1 MPTFNVKIQ
10 KADGSTEDLIVESKS
25 PLNAKNFLRR
35 RGLKPIEVQISK
47 SNTSSRTETRERDYI
62 ATCELKNGTRTTV
75 EIAAISE
82 IAARRELRRRG
93 KRVLKLEPA
102 RKQNNSTKIAE
113 KTITTSILSEP
124 KTKTVIAQK
133 KGSALQSI
141 EQLFER
147 PPGVKEKAIWAS
159 KLSAL
164 VDAGVPIVRGLDL
177 MATQQKLPL
186 FQRALSELSAE
197 VNQGVAMGTA
207 MRANSKVF
215 DQLTIAMVEAGEA
228 GGVLDEALKRLAKLL
243 EDNAKLQNQIKGALG
258 YPVAVLVIAIL
269 VFLGMTIFLIPTFA
283 GIFEDLG
290 AELPAFT
297 QLLVDLSELL
307 RSPVALYAAG
317 AILLSIWLFGRFYAT
332 HNGRRTIDRLVLK
345 LPLFGELILMTA
357 TAQFCRIFSSLT
369 RAGVPILMSMEISSE
384 TAGNSIIS
392 DAILAS
398 RGMVQEG
405 VLLSNALIRHK
416 VLPDMALNMLA
427 IGEETGEMDKMLSK
441 VADFYEDEVGAMVK
455 ALTSMLEPAMIV
467 VVGGIVGSILL
478 AMYLPMFTVFDQI
491 Q

>member
-1 MPTFNVKIQ
+1 MAAFIASYAGPTGQPRTVTI
-10 KADGSTEDLIVESKS
+10 KAANLAEARKL
-25 PLNAKNFLRR
+25 LRR
-35 RGLKPIEVQISK
+35 RGIRAE
-47 SNTSSRTETRERDYI
+47 
-62 ATCELKNGTRTTV
+62 
-75 EIAAISE
+75 
-82 IAARRELRRRG
+82 ELRPVSPGNTLDG
-93 KRVLKLEPA
+93 KADKDDTAGFKSIDLNRMF
-102 RKQNNSTKIAE
+102 E
-113 KTITTSILSEP
+113 K
-124 KTKTVIAQK
+124 A
-133 KGSALQSI
+133 
-141 EQLFER
+141 
-147 PPGVKEKAIWAS
+147 PGVKEKAVFAS
-159 KLSAL
+159 KLAAL
-164 VDAGVPIVRGLDL
+164 VDAGVPIVRSLDL
-177 MATQQKLPL
+177 MATQQKLPM
-186 FQRALSELSAE
+186 FKRALTKVSLD
-197 VNQGVAMGTA
+197 VNEGIALATA
-207 MRANSKVF
+207 LRQWPKVF
-215 DQLTIAMVEAGEA
+215 DQLSIAMVEAGEA

-297 QLLVDLSELL
+297 RLLVDLSALL
-307 RSPVALYAAG
+307 RSSASLYAIG
-317 AILLSIWLFGRFYAT
+317 VILLAIWMLNRFYAT
-332 HNGRRTIDRLVLK
+332 HNGRRTIDRLMLK

-384 TAGNSIIS
+384 TAGNAIIS

-405 VLLSNALIRHK
+405 VLLSNALIRQK

>member
-1 MPTFNVKIQ
+1 MAAFIASYAGPTGQPRTVTI
-10 KADGSTEDLIVESKS
+10 KAANLAE
-25 PLNAKNFLRR
+25 AKKLLRR
-35 RGLKPIEVQISK
+35 RGIRAE
-47 SNTSSRTETRERDYI
+47 
-62 ATCELKNGTRTTV
+62 
-75 EIAAISE
+75 
-82 IAARRELRRRG
+82 ELRPVSLGNTQDG
-93 KRVLKLEPA
+93 KANGADAAGLK
-102 RKQNNSTKIAE
+102 
-113 KTITTSILSEP
+113 SIDLNR
-124 KTKTVIAQK
+124 
-133 KGSALQSI
+133 
-141 EQLFER
+141 LFEKA
-147 PPGVKEKAIWAS
+147 PGVKEKAVFAS
-159 KLSAL
+159 KLAAL
-164 VDAGVPIVRGLDL
+164 VDAGVPIVRSLDL
-177 MATQQKLPL
+177 MATQQKLPM
-186 FQRALSELSAE
+186 FKRALTKVSLD
-197 VNQGVAMGTA
+197 VNEGIALATA
-207 MRANSKVF
+207 LRQWPKVF
-215 DQLTIAMVEAGEA
+215 DQLSIAMVEAGEA

-243 EDNAKLQNQIKGALG
+243 EDNAKLENQIKGALG
-258 YPVAVLVIAIL
+258 YPIAVLVIAIL
-269 VFLGMTIFLIPTFA
+269 VFLGMTIFLIPIFA

-332 HNGRRTIDRLVLK
+332 HNGRRTIDRLMLK

-384 TAGNSIIS
+384 TAGNAIIS

-405 VLLSNALIRHK
+405 VLLSNALIRQK

-455 ALTSMLEPAMIV
+455 ALTSMVEPAMIV

-491 Q
+491 L

>member
-1 MPTFNVKIQ
+1 MAAFIASYAGPTGQPRTVTI
-10 KADGSTEDLIVESKS
+10 KAANLAE
-25 PLNAKNFLRR
+25 AKKLLRR
-35 RGLKPIEVQISK
+35 RGIRAE
-47 SNTSSRTETRERDYI
+47 
-62 ATCELKNGTRTTV
+62 
-75 EIAAISE
+75 
-82 IAARRELRRRG
+82 ELRPVSLGNTQDG
-93 KRVLKLEPA
+93 KANGADAAGLK
-102 RKQNNSTKIAE
+102 
-113 KTITTSILSEP
+113 SIDLNR
-124 KTKTVIAQK
+124 
-133 KGSALQSI
+133 
-141 EQLFER
+141 LFEKA
-147 PPGVKEKAIWAS
+147 PGVKEKAVFAS
-159 KLSAL
+159 KLAAL
-164 VDAGVPIVRGLDL
+164 VDAGVPIVRSLNL
-177 MATQQKLPL
+177 MATQQRLPM
-186 FQRALSELSAE
+186 FKRALTKVSLD
-197 VNQGVAMGTA
+197 VNEGIALATA
-207 MRANSKVF
+207 LRQWPKVF
-215 DQLTIAMVEAGEA
+215 DQLSIAMVEAGEA

-243 EDNAKLQNQIKGALG
+243 EDNAKLENQIKGALG
-258 YPVAVLVIAIL
+258 YPIAVLVIAIL

-332 HNGRRTIDRLVLK
+332 HNGRRTIDRLMLK

-384 TAGNSIIS
+384 TAGNAIIS

-405 VLLSNALIRHK
+405 VLLSNALIRQK

>member
-1 MPTFNVKIQ
+1 MPAFIATYTGPAGQ
-10 KADGSTEDLIVESKS
+10 SRSLTLKASDLSQARK
-25 PLNAKNFLRR
+25 LLRR
-35 RGLKPIEVQISK
+35 RGIRAEELKPASDNKIDESG
-47 SNTSSRTETRERDYI
+47 SSGLLSFD
-62 ATCELKNGTRTTV
+62 LN
-75 EIAAISE
+75 
-82 IAARRELRRRG
+82 
-93 KRVLKLEPA
+93 KLL
-102 RKQNNSTKIAE
+102 E
-113 KTITTSILSEP
+113 K
-124 KTKTVIAQK
+124 
-133 KGSALQSI
+133 
-141 EQLFER
+141 
-147 PPGVKEKAIWAS
+147 PPGVKEKAVFAS
-159 KLSAL
+159 KLAAL
-164 VDAGVPIVRGLDL
+164 VDAGVPIVRSLDL
-177 MATQQKLPL
+177 MATQQKLPM
-186 FQRALSELSAE
+186 FQRALMKVSLD
-197 VNQGVAMGTA
+197 VNEGIALGTA
-207 MRANSKVF
+207 IRQWPKVF
-215 DQLTIAMVEAGEA
+215 DELSIAMVEAGEA

-297 QLLVDLSELL
+297 QLLVNLSDLL
-307 RSPVALYAAG
+307 RSSVALYAAG
-317 AILLSIWLFGRFYAT
+317 ALLMAVWLIGRYYGT
-332 HNGRRTIDRLVLK
+332 HDGRRVIDRLLLK

-369 RAGVPILMSMEISSE
+369 RAGVPILQAMEISSQ
-384 TAGNSIIS
+384 TAGNAIIS

-398 RGMVQEG
+398 RSMVQEG
-405 VLLSNALIRHK
+405 VLLSTALIRQK

-427 IGEETGEMDKMLSK
+427 IGEETGEMDRMLSK

>member
-1 MPTFNVKIQ
+1 MPSFIATYAGPSGQPRNLKVK
-10 KADGSTEDLIVESKS
+10 AGDLAEARKQ
-25 PLNAKNFLRR
+25 LRR
-35 RGLKPIEVQISK
+35 RGIRATNLRAAPSDQQNRSEDSGNAEGKGFLSINL
-47 SNTSSRTETRERDYI
+47 NT
-62 ATCELKNGTRTTV
+62 AF
-75 EIAAISE
+75 
-82 IAARRELRRRG
+82 
-93 KRVLKLEPA
+93 
-102 RKQNNSTKIAE
+102 E
-113 KTITTSILSEP
+113 K
-124 KTKTVIAQK
+124 
-133 KGSALQSI
+133 
-141 EQLFER
+141 
-147 PPGVKEKAIWAS
+147 PPGVKEKAVFAS
-159 KLSAL
+159 KLAAL
-164 VDAGVPIVRGLDL
+164 VDAGVPIVRSLDL
-177 MATQQKLPL
+177 MATQQKLPM
-186 FQRALSELSAE
+186 FKRALTKVSLDVNEGIALGSAIR
-197 VNQGVAMGTA
+197 QWP
-207 MRANSKVF
+207 KVF
-215 DQLTIAMVEAGEA
+215 DQLSVAMVEAGEA

-297 QLLVDLSELL
+297 QLLVDLSDLL
-307 RSPVALYAAG
+307 RSPIALYMVG
-317 AILLSIWLFGRFYAT
+317 VLLLGIWLFARYYST
-332 HNGRRTIDRLVLK
+332 HKGRRVIDRLILK

-369 RAGVPILMSMEISSE
+369 RAGVPILMSMEISSQ

-405 VLLSNALIRHK
+405 VLLSTSLIRQN

-441 VADFYEDEVGAMVK
+441 VADFYEDEVEAMVK

-478 AMYLPMFTVFDQI
+478 AMYLPMFSVFDQI

>member
-1 MPTFNVKIQ
+1 MAAFIASYAGPTGQPRTVTI
-10 KADGSTEDLIVESKS
+10 KAANLAE
-25 PLNAKNFLRR
+25 AKKLLRR
-35 RGLKPIEVQISK
+35 RGIRAE
-47 SNTSSRTETRERDYI
+47 
-62 ATCELKNGTRTTV
+62 
-75 EIAAISE
+75 
-82 IAARRELRRRG
+82 ELRPVSPG
-93 KRVLKLEPA
+93 NTQDGNADGADTAGL
-102 RKQNNSTKIAE
+102 I
-113 KTITTSILSEP
+113 SID
-124 KTKTVIAQK
+124 INR
-133 KGSALQSI
+133 
-141 EQLFER
+141 LFEKA
-147 PPGVKEKAIWAS
+147 PGVKEKAVFAS
-159 KLSAL
+159 KLAAL
-164 VDAGVPIVRGLDL
+164 VDAGVPIVRSLDL
-177 MATQQKLPL
+177 MATQQKLPM
-186 FQRALSELSAE
+186 FKRALTKVSLD
-197 VNQGVAMGTA
+197 VNEGIALATA
-207 MRANSKVF
+207 LRQWPKVF
-215 DQLTIAMVEAGEA
+215 DQLSIAMVEAGEA

-258 YPVAVLVIAIL
+258 YPIAVLVIAIL

-297 QLLVDLSELL
+297 RLLVDLSALL
-307 RSPVALYAAG
+307 RSSASLYAIG
-317 AILLSIWLFGRFYAT
+317 VILLAIWMLNRFYAT
-332 HNGRRTIDRLVLK
+332 HNGRRTIDRLMLK

-384 TAGNSIIS
+384 TAGNAIIS

-405 VLLSNALIRHK
+405 VLLSNALIRQK

>member
-1 MPTFNVKIQ
+1 MPAFNATYAGPSGQPRNLTIKAGDLKEARKLLRRRGIRATELRPAPSGQ
-10 KADGSTEDLIVESKS
+10 QNKADGSGESKS
-25 PLNAKNFLRR
+25 LFSMDL
-35 RGLKPIEVQISK
+35 G
-47 SNTSSRTETRERDYI
+47 
-62 ATCELKNGTRTTV
+62 
-75 EIAAISE
+75 AAF
-82 IAARRELRRRG
+82 
-93 KRVLKLEPA
+93 
-102 RKQNNSTKIAE
+102 E
-113 KTITTSILSEP
+113 K
-124 KTKTVIAQK
+124 A
-133 KGSALQSI
+133 
-141 EQLFER
+141 
-147 PPGVKEKAIWAS
+147 PGVKEKAVFAS

-164 VDAGVPIVRGLDL
+164 VDAGVPIVRSLDL
-177 MATQQKLPL
+177 MASQQKLPM
-186 FQRALSELSAE
+186 FKRALTKVSLDVNEGIALGSAIRE
-197 VNQGVAMGTA
+197 WP
-207 MRANSKVF
+207 KVF
-215 DQLTIAMVEAGEA
+215 DQLSVAMVEAGEA

-243 EDNAKLQNQIKGALG
+243 EDNAKLQNQIKGAMG

-297 QLLVDLSELL
+297 QLLVNFSELL
-307 RSPVALYAAG
+307 RSTIALYIVG
-317 AILLSIWLFGRFYAT
+317 VLLLIIWLFARYYAT
-332 HNGRRTIDRLVLK
+332 HNGRRVIDRLILK

-357 TAQFCRIFSSLT
+357 TAQFCRIFSSLS
-369 RAGVPILMSMEISSE
+369 RAGVPILMSMEISSQ

-405 VLLSNALIRHK
+405 VLLSTALIRQK

>member
-1 MPTFNVKIQ
+1 MAAFIASYAGPTGQPRTVTI
-10 KADGSTEDLIVESKS
+10 KAANLAE
-25 PLNAKNFLRR
+25 AKKLLRR
-35 RGLKPIEVQISK
+35 RGIRAE
-47 SNTSSRTETRERDYI
+47 
-62 ATCELKNGTRTTV
+62 
-75 EIAAISE
+75 
-82 IAARRELRRRG
+82 ELRPVSLGNTQDG
-93 KRVLKLEPA
+93 KANGADAAGLK
-102 RKQNNSTKIAE
+102 
-113 KTITTSILSEP
+113 SIDLNR
-124 KTKTVIAQK
+124 
-133 KGSALQSI
+133 
-141 EQLFER
+141 LFEKA
-147 PPGVKEKAIWAS
+147 PGVKEKAVFAS
-159 KLSAL
+159 KLAAL
-164 VDAGVPIVRGLDL
+164 VDAGVPIVRSLNL
-177 MATQQKLPL
+177 MATQQRLPM
-186 FQRALSELSAE
+186 FKRALTKVSLD
-197 VNQGVAMGTA
+197 VNEGIALATA
-207 MRANSKVF
+207 LRQWPKVF
-215 DQLTIAMVEAGEA
+215 DQLSIAMVEAGEA

-243 EDNAKLQNQIKGALG
+243 EDNAKLENQIKGALG
-258 YPVAVLVIAIL
+258 YPIAVLVIAIL
-269 VFLGMTIFLIPTFA
+269 VFLGMTIFLIPIFA

-307 RSPVALYAAG
+307 RSLVALYAAG

-332 HNGRRTIDRLVLK
+332 HNGRRTIDRLMLK

-384 TAGNSIIS
+384 TAGNAIIS

-405 VLLSNALIRHK
+405 VLLSNALIRQK